1 MTPQQAVDLAK
12 SLREQGYNLIIGEGL
27 RSLFSDFAGC
37 NELGYTLSR
46 DAREAV
52 QISKRSPNLQPP

>member
-1 MTPQQAVDLAK
+1 MTPQEADDLAK
-12 SLREQGYNLIIGEGL
+12 SLREQGFNLVIGESL

-52 QISKRSPNLQPP
+52 QIYK

>member
-1 MTPQQAVDLAK
+1 MTPQQADDLAK
-12 SLREQGYNLIIGEGL
+12 SLREQGYNLVIGESL

-52 QISKRSPNLQPP
+52 QIYK